1 MFSDSH
7 LDFELLHKFRPTGFE
22 IGNRLIGFA
31 SLVCMG
37 NTGES
42 VIRETARIRFTSQ
55 ISRCTIINIY
65 MYQNFFMSTLI
76 ADVVKL
82 PYQVQNSQNNKLQHS
97 RPGHTNIHFLLYVI
111 SKLKLFI
118 LGAKRP
124 LQIGMFVMTVSSL
137 NACHRSSELLM
148 RREVNRGNSRRLLN
162 EHFLFKCVRRV
173 CLSVT
178 PWAISASF

>member
-1 MFSDSH
+1 MGGEGPSLWTPGRFPRNYQPTRGITCSPLFSDSH

-97 RPGHTNIHFLLYVI
+97 RPGHTKTFSTYKINFYYMSLVNWYY
-111 SKLKLFI
+111 LF
-118 LGAKRP
+118 
-124 LQIGMFVMTVSSL
+124 
-137 NACHRSSELLM
+137 
-148 RREVNRGNSRRLLN
+148 
-162 EHFLFKCVRRV
+162 
-173 CLSVT
+173 
-178 PWAISASF
+178 